1 MKKIL
6 TSVLALFVA
15 ATAGAQTWDGV
26 AGTATWTVGNEN
38 SATLS
43 AEIENA
49 VLETSLK
56 VGTDLNV
63 STYDATSNAAMEV
76 AHWPPISHRRAIP
89 DASRPTW
96 LNIP

>member
-6 TSVLALFVA
+6 TSVFALFVA

-63 STYDATSNAAMEV
+63 STYDATSNGGGTLA
-76 AHWPPISHRRAIP
+76 
-89 DASRPTW
+89 TW